1 MNKVKLEPTAALVIS
16 QNQTVQVVRTGTNTY
31 FKDQKDGWIECIV
44 GKI

>member
-1 MNKVKLEPTAALVIS
+1 MKLPLLILKCRGE
-16 QNQTVQVVRTGTNTY
+16 NQTVQVVRTGTNTY